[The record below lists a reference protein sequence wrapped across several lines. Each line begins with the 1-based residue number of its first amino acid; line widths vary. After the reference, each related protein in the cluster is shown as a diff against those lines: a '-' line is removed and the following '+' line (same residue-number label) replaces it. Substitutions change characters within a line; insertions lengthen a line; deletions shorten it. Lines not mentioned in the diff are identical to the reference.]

1 MAAINVFSTSVNAEN
16 ISRNDLVEFINDKLS
31 LNYLKVENLCS
42 GAAYCQLMDLMWPG
56 CVPLKRVKFD
66 AQQDYQYIENYKI
79 LQGAFKK
86 MGVDKIIPVERL
98 VKGRFQDNFE
108 FGQWFKKFFDTNYDG
123 KQYDPEARRGG
134 APLAP
139 GAAGPAKPAAPT
151 GTAPR
156 PSPSSAPA
164 RKKLAEVSPP
174 KQQQQRAVAP
184 AAAAVVKRPN
194 AGTKSDDVQN
204 EATELKLTI
213 DGLERERDFYF
224 GKLRDIEI
232 LCQQP
237 EVESIPAIKE
247 IVNIL
252 YATEDGFEPPEAVE
266 GGEGDADE
274 QNGPID
280 EY

>member
-1 MAAINVFSTSVNAEN
+1 MAVNVFSTSVNAEN
-16 ISRNDLVEFINDKLS
+16 ISRNDLVEFINDKLA

-56 CVPLKRVKFD
+56 CIPLKRVKFE
-66 AQQDYQYIENYKI
+66 AQQDYQYIENFKI

-86 MGVDKIIPVERL
+86 QGVDKIIPVEKL

-123 KQYDPEARRGG
+123 KQYDPEGRRGG
-134 APLAP
+134 AVVMPA
-139 GAAGPAKPAAPT
+139 GSVGPAAA
-151 GTAPR
+151 
-156 PSPSSAPA
+156 
-164 RKKLAEVSPP
+164 K
-174 KQQQQRAVAP
+174 AVAAAP
-184 AAAAVVKRPN
+184 AAARPSPGSAQPKKKPVEVSPAKSRAAAAPAALAKK
-194 AGTKSDDVQN
+194 AGNVAQKSDDGQN
-204 EATELKLTI
+204 QTTELQLTI
-213 DGLERERDFYF
+213 DGLEKERDFYF

-252 YATEDGFEPPEAVE
+252 YATEDGFEPPEEAASEQIAQEE
-266 GGEGDADE
+266 GM
-274 QNGPID
+274 D